1 MSVLTTSRSFIC
13 LRSLV
18 RQLVSTTL
26 AYTVQELELV
36 QPPEKITATLTVRGH
51 DDKDDDSKSPLEV
64 NAKEYQCNRNI
75 DKSWND
81 VEQDQLESVVDS
93 GSTIEDTKDFPGLA
107 VRVERERQVQQVVE
121 RKEGHF

>member
-36 QPPEKITATLTVRGH
+36 QPPEKRTATLTVRGH

-93 GSTIEDTKDFPGLA
+93 GSTIEDAKDFPGLA